1 MPLSLAA
8 TRSNLGTMISE
19 QLSNAIRRGAV
30 TFEEVRAEFPEI
42 SAEERKVL
50 AFEART
56 EALRTGVL
64 GLGGRLREEVTN
76 EKRNQLAWLNS
87 IARDATMSRTAREI
101 RSHQGRDAES
111 VYFLRE
117 VTRTIR
123 ALAVNEALRE
133 ALEAER
139 TRRQKELEP
148 IQRLAHEM
156 REHLDA
162 ARKLEELKAAAE
174 RGPLEKTPAELLA
187 QGQLDRG
194 ADAFDHLPGPINNE
208 LLRERQQARGIGR
221 AGVSPAMVRQKS
233 PSVTAA
239 KPAIPSK
246 SNWLE
251 KLQAKAYG
259 GKDGE

>member
-1 MPLSLAA
+1 MPFRGEAIAPRLDA
-8 TRSNLGTMISE
+8 MISE
-19 QLSNAIRRGAV
+19 HLSNAIKRGAV

-64 GLGGRLREEVTN
+64 GLGARLREEVTN

-87 IARDATMSRTAREI
+87 IARDGTMSRTAREI

-123 ALAVNEALRE
+123 ALAVNEATRE

-139 TRRQKELEP
+139 ARRQKELEP

-156 REHLDA
+156 RQHLEA
-162 ARKLEELKAAAE
+162 ARKLEDLKAAQD
-174 RGPLEKTPAELLA
+174 RGSREQTHAELLA
-187 QGQLDRG
+187 QARLDAG
-194 ADAFDHLPGPINNE
+194 GDPLDHLPGQVNNE
-208 LLRERQQARGIGR
+208 LLRERQQAQGVGRGE
-221 AGVSPAMVRQKS
+221 VSPAMVRQKS
-233 PSVTAA
+233 PAVTAA
-239 KPAIPSK
+239 KPATPSK